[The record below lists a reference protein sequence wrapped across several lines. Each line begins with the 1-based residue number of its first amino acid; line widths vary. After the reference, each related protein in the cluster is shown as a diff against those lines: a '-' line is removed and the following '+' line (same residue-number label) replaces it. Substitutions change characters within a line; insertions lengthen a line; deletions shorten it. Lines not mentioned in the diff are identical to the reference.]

1 MICKNFTEDLW
12 AREHRVVLQ
21 MSTFSELHQYVDLA
35 INILKLCRCLQLS
48 STPNRRVMMSYQ
60 AACWRLWQTAK
71 TGPAHLCQGRPV
83 AQGGIYRVYTHPRS
97 LWNHTQTLI
106 KLMHAH
112 TYSYFI
118 YSYTLNQIIHG
129 KWHSSTH
136 TLSLHCT
143 SLLLCLGQS
152 GGTRGTKYNCS
163 NAVSPGPK
171 WPTLD
176 LREDGSQNLRRHQDI
191 PINLRTLVYLYIYLL
206 AGDVSWF

>member
-1 MICKNFTEDLW
+1 MICKNFTAGLW
-12 AREHRVVLQ
+12 VREHRVLLLVRWLNDQ
-21 MSTFSELHQYVDLA
+21 H
-35 INILKLCRCLQLS
+35 LKKPCRCLKLS
-48 STPNRRVMMSYQ
+48 STPNSQVMMSYQ

-83 AQGGIYRVYTHPRS
+83 AQGGIYGVYTHPRS

-112 TYSYFI
+112 TYRLLYLQLHIKSN
-118 YSYTLNQIIHG
+118 YSRKMTQVH
-129 KWHSSTH
+129 TH
-136 TLSLHCT
+136 TLRLHCT
-143 SLLLCLGQS
+143 SLYLCLGQS
-152 GGTRGTKYNCS
+152 GGARGTKYNCS